1 MSVKSYSPDE
11 VSVILGGAIVSG
23 FADGE
28 SIKVTHNEDAF
39 TLQVGSQ
46 GHGTRTKN
54 ANKSGRLE
62 LVLQQTSE
70 ANAILQGFLTQDRNS
85 GNGYFPMLVKDNS
98 GSDIHTAETMW
109 VVKQPDASYG
119 KEATN
124 RTWILETDVMNSFL
138 AGN

>member
-1 MSVKSYSPDE
+1 MAVKTYSPDE
-11 VSVILGGAIVSG
+11 MSVILGGAIISG

-28 SIKVTHNEDAF
+28 SIKITHNEDAM
-39 TLQVGSQ
+39 TLQIGSQ

-70 ANAILQGFLTQDRNS
+70 SNAVLQAFATQDRVS
-85 GNGYFPMLVKDNS
+85 GNAFFPMLVKDNS

-109 VVKQPDASYG
+109 VVKEPDASYG
-119 KEATN
+119 KEATS
-124 RTWILETDVMNSFL
+124 RTWVLETDSLNSFL